1 MKLLCQT
8 NFKIVPCF
16 TGPFLT
22 KKCILKKIKLDNVF
36 HMGNTI
42 INYYEFTIN
51 FMLSFQEEAQ

>member
-1 MKLLCQT
+1 MYT
-8 NFKIVPCF
+8 
-16 TGPFLT
+16 
-22 KKCILKKIKLDNVF
+22 KKIKLDNVF